1 MRDYLRRCKII
12 QKEEKLL
19 IFSSSIY
26 ILSFLLGSL
35 SSIRILGNSICERTF
50 QLNPVNFMWILKTNL
65 TAILQLLAGSVL
77 FGLSTF
83 LSLCLNGLYTGYA
96 VTFTLENRLSY
107 NEIMILTLP
116 HGILEIPA
124 MIIAGAAGFKIPYEI
139 TKYLAGKKENVL
151 TKQDIKEYLT
161 LASISII
168 LIVIAAWI
176 EANITLRI
184 AESILSSGG

>member
-1 MRDYLRRCKII
+1 MLKFYLILPIAIYFLGCLVGYSLIQYDVEGNFDSNYLDGYTIGKSPTFYTFLYNNFLVIFFVLAGFGLLTFVNLISNGVIFGSII
-12 QKEEKLL
+12 KNSVIVGL
-19 IFSSSIY
+19 SY
-26 ILSFLLGSL
+26 WDILS
-35 SSIRILGNSICERTF
+35 
-50 QLNPVNFMWILKTNL
+50 
-65 TAILQLLAGSVL
+65 LA
-77 FGLSTF
+77 
-83 LSLCLNGLYTGYA
+83 
-96 VTFTLENRLSY
+96 
-107 NEIMILTLP
+107 LP
-116 HGILEIPA
+116 HGIFEIPA
-124 MIIAGAAGFKIPYEI
+124 IIIAGAAGFKIPYEI